1 MTPVIEDGRI
11 VGSSGIIDLG
21 LITLPEM
28 TVQTSTG
35 IGADI
40 RAITRF
46 VKREDYKDPVVPEA
60 ELIRVISCPRFY

>member
-1 MTPVIEDGRI
+1 M
-11 VGSSGIIDLG
+11 
-21 LITLPEM
+21 PEL
-28 TVQTSTG
+28 TVESNTG

-46 VKREDYKDPVVPEA
+46 VKRDDYKDPIVPET